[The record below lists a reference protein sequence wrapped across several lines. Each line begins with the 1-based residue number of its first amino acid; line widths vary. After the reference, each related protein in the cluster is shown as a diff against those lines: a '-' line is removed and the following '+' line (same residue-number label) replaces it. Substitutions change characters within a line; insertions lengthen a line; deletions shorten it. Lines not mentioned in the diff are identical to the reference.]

1 MSVRRNLSD
10 HTSLKIGGPVFR
22 WLEPET
28 LDDILQAILIA
39 EKSKKGLVV
48 IGKGTNILAQD
59 KGFDGVLVN
68 LGKGFDYIEKDE
80 GGVLRVGAATSIAE
94 LVKKCAEWGLGGCEF
109 LAGIPGSFGGALFM
123 NAGVRDTCDAEKSRE
138 IKDIVLDVDVVD
150 LRDKK
155 RKTLSRTDI
164 DFSYRSS
171 GLDGKCI
178 ISARIRLQRT
188 QESAIIKGIDSY
200 MERRQWMQKLK
211 SPSAGSIFKNPANK
225 DPAGM
230 LLEKC
235 DLKGRRIGGAEIS
248 ALHANFIVNTGNA
261 ASKDVLALIDLAKK
275 TVKQK
280 FNIDL
285 ELELKLLS

>member
-1 MSVRRNLSD
+1 MSARRNLSD

-28 LDDILQAILIA
+28 LDDILQAISIA
-39 EKSKKGLVV
+39 EKAKKGLAV
-48 IGKGTNILAQD
+48 IGKGTNILAHD
-59 KGFDGVLVN
+59 KGFDGVLVK
-68 LGKGFDYIEKDE
+68 LGKGFDYIEKEED
-80 GGVLRVGAATSIAE
+80 GAVRVGAATPISR

-123 NAGVRDTCDAEKSRE
+123 NAGVRDACDAEKYRE
-138 IKDIVLDVDVVD
+138 IKDIVLDVDVWD
-150 LRDKK
+150 LRDIK
-155 RKTLSRTDI
+155 RRTLSRADI

-178 ISARIRLQRT
+178 ISARIMLQKA
-188 QESAIIKGIDSY
+188 QESAIIKGMDSY
-200 MERRQWMQKLK
+200 MKKRQWMQKLK
-211 SPSAGSIFKNPANK
+211 SPSAGSVFKNPDSANS
-225 DPAGM
+225 AGM
-230 LLEKC
+230 LIEKC

-248 ALHANFIVNTGNA
+248 ALHANFIANTGNA
-261 ASKDVLALIDLAKK
+261 SSKDVLDLIELAKK

-285 ELELKLLS
+285 ELELKLL